1 MLSLSAVR
9 CPLSA
14 VRCPLSAVRCL
25 VFLSPVAC
33 RPSPFFWLSAVCC
46 LLLAV
51 GCAATPNLRSSLE
64 LEPWQEMEA

>member
-51 GCAATPNLRSSLE
+51 GCAATP
-64 LEPWQEMEA
+64 